1 MVIGDE
7 TEWRVLRDEWGK
19 LWLETAGGERREVS
33 AVRMFPISDPEHW
46 ISLLDT
52 SGKELHCIHSLNDL
66 NQASRSVLE
75 QELAARD
82 FFPVIEQVLH
92 VSSLS
97 EPCEWTVVTD
107 RGPTRFV
114 LKSEEDVRR
123 LGPHQAYIVDSHG
136 IRYMIRDSRKLDAKS
151 RRHVEW
157 YL

>member
-1 MVIGDE
+1 
-7 TEWRVLRDEWGK
+7 
-19 LWLETAGGERREVS
+19 
-33 AVRMFPISDPEHW
+33 
-46 ISLLDT
+46 
-52 SGKELHCIHSLNDL
+52 IHSLNDL

-82 FFPVIEQVLH
+82 FFPVIEQVLD

-123 LGPHQAYIVDSHG
+123 LGPHRAYIVDSHG
-136 IRYMIRDSRKLDAKS
+136 IRYMIRDSRQLDAKS